1 MPSVFTPLP
10 PADVF
15 WRLSNATPGTPN
27 KYASSV
33 SCVLTLL
40 DMKYQAAG
48 AHKEPLFCLLDE
60 KWRL

>member
-15 WRLSNATPGTPN
+15 GDFQMPPQVIRINMPVLFP
-27 KYASSV
+27 
-33 SCVLTLL
+33 VLTLL

-48 AHKEPLFCLLDE
+48 AHEEPLFCLLDE
-60 KWRL
+60 K